1 MKLNFQGRISNVNLA
16 FNRAL
21 SPLFEAVV
29 NSIHAIEDIPKSDGE
44 ISVRI
49 LRNATEP
56 RQPNLI
62 GERLTSRSVVSF
74 VIEDNGVGFTSVNY
88 ESFET
93 SDTDHKKARGA
104 KGVGRFLWLK
114 AFERIRVTSVYQ
126 ENEKWWRRSFNF
138 TLAANGISGHE
149 LVEVDSGP
157 RRTTVELVNFDSRYE
172 RECPRLAH
180 TIAERIIEHCLSY
193 LLRRNAPSFALRDED
208 ETAPV
213 DLIELYKREVEAK
226 AKRSQVKCGE
236 ITLAVQHVRV
246 FAGEFSQHTIHLCAN
261 DRDVQHLPLG
271 NYITYIPN
279 RFKEDDGKPFVY
291 KAYVSGDF
299 LDRHVNAERT
309 AFDLVREGD
318 LQSQSEPTEKE
329 VIDAVVDAASAELGP
344 LLSEVEEKI
353 KNRIDDLV
361 AKKYPEYRTILKTV
375 DTHIRE
381 FKETADEKEILAK
394 LNDIQFRED
403 IEAREQSRNLI
414 AEKDPNVRASGAYQQ
429 LQKAYTER
437 AHDIAQSRLAQCVIH
452 RKIILDL
459 LESQISV
466 QTNGKFPKEEKVHE
480 LIFPMRKTSN
490 EVAWDKQNLWII
502 DERLAYHRFLA
513 SDKAIA
519 SFSNLKGDKDEPDLF
534 VLNNPAVFVGSVGT
548 PLNSAVIVEFKR
560 AERTSLEE
568 NPIEQVLGYVAKL
581 RNAKIKDER
590 GRTVQIHSNA
600 AFFCYIVADLTPQL
614 KSMAQMASLDPTP
627 DEGGFFGF
635 NRNFKAYV
643 EIISYDK
650 LLKDSSDRNRE
661 LFKALELE

>member
-1 MKLNFQGRISNVNLA
+1 MKLNFQGRIANVNLA
-16 FNRAL
+16 YNRAL

-29 NSIHAIEDIPKSDGE
+29 NSIHAIEDARQSAGE
-44 ISVRI
+44 IRVRI

-56 RQPNLI
+56 RQRHLT
-62 GERLTSRSVVSF
+62 GERLTSRSIVSF
-74 VIEDNGVGFTSVNY
+74 VIEDNGVGFTSANY
-88 ESFET
+88 EAFET

-114 AFERIRVTSVYQ
+114 AFQRIRVTSTYQ
-126 ENEKWWRRSFNF
+126 EKGKWWRRNFNF
-138 TLAANGISGHE
+138 TLAANGTSDHE
-149 LVEVDSGP
+149 LVEVDAGP
-157 RRTTVELVNFDSRYE
+157 SRSTVELLNFDPRYE
-172 RECPRLAH
+172 RECPRLAQ
-180 TIAERIIEHCLSY
+180 TITERIIEHCLSY
-193 LLRRNAPSFALRDED
+193 LLRSDGTSLVLQDDDENN
-208 ETAPV
+208 PV
-213 DLIELYKREVEAK
+213 DLIELYRREIEAK
-226 AKRSQVKCGE
+226 AKRLEVKCRD
-236 ITLAVQHVRV
+236 ITFAVQHVRV

-279 RFKEDDGKPFVY
+279 RFKDEDGKPFVY

-299 LDRHVNAERT
+299 LDQHVNAERT

-329 VIDAVVDAASAELGP
+329 IIDSVVDAASIELGP
-344 LLSEVEEKI
+344 LLNEVEEKI
-353 KNRIDDLV
+353 KNRIDDFV

-381 FKETADEKEILAK
+381 FKENSDEKEILAK

-403 IEAREQSRNLI
+403 IEAREQARMLI
-414 AEKDPNVRASGAYQQ
+414 AERDPNVRASDKYLQ
-429 LQKAYTER
+429 LQKAYSER

-466 QTNGKFPKEEKVHE
+466 QGNGKFPKEEKVHE

-490 EVAWDKQNLWII
+490 EVAWEKQNLWII

-513 SDKAIA
+513 SDKAIG
-519 SFSNLKGDKDEPDLF
+519 SFSNVKGDRDEPDLF
-534 VLNNPAVFVGSVGT
+534 VLNNPAVFIGSSGV

-560 AERTSLEE
+560 AERTKLDE
-568 NPIEQVLGYVAKL
+568 NPIEQVLGYVRKL
-581 RNAKIKDER
+581 RGSKIKDDR
-590 GRTVQIHSNA
+590 GRTVQVHSDA
-600 AFFCYIVADLTPQL
+600 VFSCYIIADLTPQL
-614 KSMAQMASLDPTP
+614 KSMAEMGSLDPTP
-627 DEGGFFGF
+627 DECGYVGF